1 VDPWTRVEVILVA
14 GCGLVGL
21 IAFVRAQLA
30 ELARMQERSDQ
41 NAAFMRWVEEEYLP
55 EYCRQHNIDP
65 EDLRRQ
71 GDKLTTTIWR

>member
-1 VDPWTRVEVILVA
+1 
-14 GCGLVGL
+14 
-21 IAFVRAQLA
+21 
-30 ELARMQERSDQ
+30 MQERSDQ